1 MPTLV
6 EVGVAV
12 FLPLAPKAPKAPKV
26 PNAPNE
32 IGLNG
37 EQCYQESGNEESSHI
52 N

>member
-1 MPTLV
+1 MVSMPTLV

-12 FLPLAPKAPKAPKV
+12 FLPLAPKAPKV